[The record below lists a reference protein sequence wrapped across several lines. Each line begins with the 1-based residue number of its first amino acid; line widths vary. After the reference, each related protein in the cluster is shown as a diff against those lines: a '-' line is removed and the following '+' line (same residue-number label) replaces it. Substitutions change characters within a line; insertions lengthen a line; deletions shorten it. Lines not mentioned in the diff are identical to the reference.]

1 MEAPVKFLYT
11 SPPSDIPRSYPFSV
25 LGLGDGKHNPLQIL
39 FIHYHGCMSWRSL
52 LDIFL
57 WCTVVIPGLFVR
69 LMSKADTILQPKNL
83 SYFNVATCAYAVGLM
98 ACFGANEIYHNG
110 QPALLYLDPSLIGST
125 LACAAVNNQVPLL
138 WQGRSGWVSLIWG
151 TIIWIGKNLSNQRML
166 IDWKLTHI
174 FSPTNFQVPTTNPHP
189 VRASIAI
196 IHSLSLFDFN

>member
-25 LGLGDGKHNPLQIL
+25 LGLGDGKHNPLLLL
-39 FIHYHGCMSWRSL
+39 FIHYNGYMSWRSL
-52 LDIFL
+52 LELFL
-57 WCTVVIPGLFVR
+57 CCTVVIPGLFVR

-138 WQGRSGWVSLIWG
+138 WDFKEEADESL
-151 TIIWIGKNLSNQRML
+151 
-166 IDWKLTHI
+166 
-174 FSPTNFQVPTTNPHP
+174 
-189 VRASIAI
+189 
-196 IHSLSLFDFN
+196 